1 MTQAQQKGGMTAA
14 IREAADY
21 IGARTD
27 VRPAIALVLGSG
39 LGVLADEIENA
50 VTFSYADIPHFPVST
65 VEGHAGELLI
75 GTLAGQPVL
84 LMKGRFHMYEGYGA
98 ETVSFPVRVMKALG
112 VTTLL
117 VTNAAG
123 GINASF
129 QPGDLMLIS
138 DHINFMF
145 KNPLI
150 GPNDP
155 EVGVRFPDMSEAY
168 SKRLRALARAVGKK
182 VGVSFQEGV
191 YAGLLGPTYE
201 TPAEIRMLRTLG
213 ADAVGMSTVP
223 ETIAA
228 RHSGIEVLGISCI
241 SNMAA
246 GMLDQP
252 LNHAEVMETAERVR
266 ETFIRVVKGI
276 VAELP
281 DAGARA

>member
-1 MTQAQQKGGMTAA
+1 MAQAAGGRGMMAS
-14 IREAADY
+14 IREAAAY
-21 IGARTD
+21 LESRTS
-27 VRPAIALVLGSG
+27 VRPEIALVLGSG
-39 LGVLADEIENA
+39 LGVLADSIQDA
-50 VTFSYADIPHFPVST
+50 VTIDYADIPHFPVST

-75 GTLAGQPVL
+75 GKLAGKPVL

-112 VTTLL
+112 VKTLL

-129 QPGDLMLIS
+129 KPGDLMLIS
-138 DHINFMF
+138 DHINWMF
-145 KNPLI
+145 RNPLI

-168 SKRLRALARAVGKK
+168 SKRLRALARRVGES
-182 VGVSFQEGV
+182 VGVTFQEGV

-252 LNHAEVMETAERVR
+252 LSHQEVMETAELVR
-266 ETFIRVVKGI
+266 ETFIRVVTGI

-281 DAGARA
+281 GSGD

>member
-1 MTQAQQKGGMTAA
+1 MTQSAANGMMAA
-14 IREAADY
+14 IREAAAY
-21 IGARTD
+21 IGGRVS
-27 VRPAIALVLGSG
+27 VRPEIGLVLGSG
-39 LGVLADEIENA
+39 LGVLADSIRDA
-50 VTFSYADIPHFPVST
+50 TTIPYADIPHFPVST

-75 GTLAGQPVL
+75 GTLEDKPVL
-84 LMKGRFHMYEGYGA
+84 LMKGRFHMYEGYGP

-112 VTTLL
+112 VKTLL

-123 GINASF
+123 GINADF
-129 QPGDLMLIS
+129 KPGDLMLIS

-168 SKRLRALARAVGKK
+168 SKRLRALARGVGEK
-182 VGVSFQEGV
+182 VGVTFQEGV
-191 YAGLLGPTYE
+191 YAGVLGPSYE

-252 LNHAEVMETAERVR
+252 LSHAEVMETAEMVK
-266 ETFIRVVKGI
+266 ETFIRVVRGI
-276 VAELP
+276 VAEF
-281 DAGARA
+281 

>member
-1 MTQAQQKGGMTAA
+1 MTHTQQKGGMTAA
-14 IREAADY
+14 IREAVDY
-21 IGARTD
+21 IGTRTN

-50 VTFSYADIPHFPVST
+50 VTISYGDIPHFPVST
-65 VEGHAGELLI
+65 VEGHAGELLV
-75 GTLAGQPVL
+75 GTLAGKPVL

-112 VTTLL
+112 VKTLV

-168 SKRLRALARAVGKK
+168 SKRLRALARGVGEK

-252 LNHAEVMETAERVR
+252 LDHAEVMETAERVR

-281 DAGARA
+281 A